1 MLLFKNILIIV
12 TGFSTHLRS
21 CIKKEKKKKKKKA
34 ENNVKRICKME
45 KHYNQN

>member
-1 MLLFKNILIIV
+1 MLHPEII
-12 TGFSTHLRS
+12 GYDKRQ
-21 CIKKEKKKKKKKA
+21 KKKKKA

>member
-1 MLLFKNILIIV
+1 MLHPEITGYDKRQKKN
-12 TGFSTHLRS
+12 
-21 CIKKEKKKKKKKA
+21 KKNP

>member
-1 MLLFKNILIIV
+1 MLHPEII
-12 TGFSTHLRS
+12 GFDKRQ
-21 CIKKEKKKKKKKA
+21 KKKKNL

>member
-1 MLLFKNILIIV
+1 MLHPEII
-12 TGFSTHLRS
+12 GYDKRQ
-21 CIKKEKKKKKKKA
+21 KKKKKKA

>member
-1 MLLFKNILIIV
+1 MLHPEII
-12 TGFSTHLRS
+12 GYDKRQ
-21 CIKKEKKKKKKKA
+21 KKKKKKKRP